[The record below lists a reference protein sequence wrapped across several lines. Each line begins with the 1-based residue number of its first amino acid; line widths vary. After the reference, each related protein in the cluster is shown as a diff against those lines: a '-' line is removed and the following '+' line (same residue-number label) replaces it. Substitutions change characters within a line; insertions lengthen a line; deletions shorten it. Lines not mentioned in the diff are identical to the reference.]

1 MAYDK
6 IIDSTQLDTD
16 LTSVANAIR
25 AKGGTSNS
33 LTFPSGF
40 VSAVNALP
48 QMTGDLAYLGK
59 DVQQVSGEF
68 YSKVDYLKNTLYNGW
83 SPSSTAKSIVASVT
97 LSDSKFTAENL
108 DEWAYYIAWECGA
121 DIVYTGSPA
130 NTARSLMSRG
140 LIIQELIRRPGT
152 WATIESKTMGAT
164 ANQAVY
170 SSSFLRYYNDKS
182 SLTYTW
188 AASYGFYFGATAP
201 TIANASNLTTDI
213 TPKTPTLSARTS
225 TTYLSVANA
234 NLVDQNNSVWWIKG
248 TNIYKARRDTLFDG
262 VYKRVCDIINA
273 TSPTVPAS

>member
-68 YSKVDYLKNTLYNGW
+68 YSKVDYLKNPLYNGW

-97 LSDSKFTAENL
+97 LSNSKFTAENL
-108 DEWAYYIAWECGA
+108 DEWAYYIFWELGV
-121 DIVYTGSPA
+121 DVVYTGSP
-130 NTARSLMSRG
+130 TDVARPLISRG
-140 LIIQELIRRPGT
+140 AIIQELIRRPGA
-152 WATIESKTMGAT
+152 WADIGTKTMSIT

-170 SSSFLRYYNDKS
+170 SSSLLRYYNNNGT
-182 SLTYTW
+182 LTYTW
-188 AASYGFYFGATAP
+188 AASYGFYGGATAP
-201 TIANASNLTTDI
+201 TIANTSNLTTDI